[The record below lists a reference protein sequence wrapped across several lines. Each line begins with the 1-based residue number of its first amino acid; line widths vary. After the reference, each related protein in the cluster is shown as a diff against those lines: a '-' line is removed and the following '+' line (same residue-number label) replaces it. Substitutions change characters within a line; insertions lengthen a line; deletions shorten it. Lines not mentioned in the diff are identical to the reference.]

1 MTNEEKVAKLDRF
14 FASVK
19 GKRVTDEI
27 TLIAEHGL
35 EQEPSHLVAKV
46 LDLSN
51 IVLTCHA
58 EYVSTGSL
66 ISVYD
71 MQNLR
76 DEGQTLLCHLA
87 TV

>member
-1 MTNEEKVAKLDRF
+1 MTNEEKVSKVDRLF
-14 FASVK
+14 ESVK

-27 TLIAEHGL
+27 ILIAEHGL
-35 EQEPSHLVAKV
+35 EQEPTHLVAKV

-51 IVLTCHA
+51 LVLTCHA
-58 EYVSTGSL
+58 EAVSSSSP
-66 ISVYD
+66 ISTYD
-71 MQNLR
+71 MQNIR